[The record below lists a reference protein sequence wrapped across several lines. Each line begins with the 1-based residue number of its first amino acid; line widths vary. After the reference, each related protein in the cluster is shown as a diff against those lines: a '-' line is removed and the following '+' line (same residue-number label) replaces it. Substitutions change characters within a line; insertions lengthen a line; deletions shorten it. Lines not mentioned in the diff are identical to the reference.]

1 MSLPRSVAGWTI
13 AVFGLIALVL
23 GIVGLVR
30 PETLLGLL
38 GFEALAP
45 GERAS
50 GDHTRTFMAASSM
63 ASLNMGVYYL
73 VAVATEWRPFYRFTV
88 PFRLLTCTV
97 FLTLVLI
104 GVTPGRFAGVAAWE
118 GVGALLTG
126 WGLWYDSRRPPGRP
140 STPLVAS
147 MDAGR

>member
-30 PETLLGLL
+30 PDTLLGLM
-38 GFEALAP
+38 GFESVPP

-73 VAVATEWRPFYRFTV
+73 VASATEWRAFYRFTV

-97 FLTLVLI
+97 FLALVLT
-104 GVTPGRFAGVAAWE
+104 GVTPGRFAGVAVWE

-126 WGLWYDSRRPPGRP
+126 WGLWYDSRRPSGRP
-140 STPLVAS
+140 STRPVAS
-147 MDAGR
+147 TDAGR